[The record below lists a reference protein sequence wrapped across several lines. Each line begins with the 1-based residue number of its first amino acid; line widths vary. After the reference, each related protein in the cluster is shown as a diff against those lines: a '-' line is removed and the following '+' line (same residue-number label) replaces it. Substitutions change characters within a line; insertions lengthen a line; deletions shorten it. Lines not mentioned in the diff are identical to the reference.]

1 MFLKAVRDEIIVV
14 KGFAETRDAPFE
26 SLSDIKLS

>member
-26 SLSDIKLS
+26 SFWDFTLS